1 MTFSRRPAGD
11 LGGRRRVAGYW
22 GVPELSAVPPP
33 SPDPTESAALAAIF
47 ESTVDAVITIDAEG
61 WIERF
66 NPAAERTFGYAR
78 DEVVGQRIDMLM
90 PEPYHSEHEGYIR
103 AYHETGRRRI
113 IGIGREVVGRR
124 KSGETFPMDLAVNDV
139 RLPDGRQIFVG
150 LVRDISERRELERVV
165 LRTAED
171 ERRRIGQDLH
181 DGLGQMLT
189 GTGLRARR
197 LAKRLRAEDSAEAP
211 LADELVT
218 LLDEADVTARAIARG
233 LVPVDVEAGGLADA
247 LERLAEHAGRLL
259 GLDCRVERTGS
270 DPTLPATTATHLYRI
285 AQEAVS
291 NAARHGRARHVV
303 VALAGGDRQ
312 TRLRVEDDGVGIEAA
327 QAGGTPDAPVRPHDD
342 RGMGVRIMHYRARVA
357 GGELD
362 VRPGP
367 DGGTVVTC
375 TIRHDGPLPSDPSR
389 TA

>member
-1 MTFSRRPAGD
+1 MPDLRPT
-11 LGGRRRVAGYW
+11 
-22 GVPELSAVPPP
+22 
-33 SPDPTESAALAAIF
+33 DPQESAALAAIF
-47 ESTVDAVITIDAEG
+47 EATVDAVITIDAEG
-61 WIERF
+61 RIERF
-66 NPAAERTFGYAR
+66 NPAAERTFGYAAA
-78 DEVVGQRIDMLM
+78 EVVGQRIDVLM

-124 KSGETFPMDLAVNDV
+124 KNGETFPMDLAVNDV

-150 LVRDISERRELERVV
+150 LVRDISERRALEQAL
-165 LRTAED
+165 LRAAED

-197 LAKRLRAEDSAEAP
+197 LAKRLRAAESAETP

-218 LLDEADVTARAIARG
+218 LLDEADGYARAIARG

-247 LERLAEHAGRLL
+247 LERLAGHAGRLL
-259 GLDCRVERTGS
+259 GLDCRVETAGTA
-270 DPTLPATTATHLYRI
+270 PALPAATATHLYRI

-291 NAARHGRARHVV
+291 NAARHGRARSVV

-312 TRLRVEDDGVGIEAA
+312 TRLRIEDDGVGIDAA
-327 QAGGTPDAPVRPHDD
+327 RAGGSLTAPVRPDDD

-367 DGGTVVTC
+367 EGGTVVTC
-375 TIRHDGPLPSDPSR
+375 TIRHDAPSPSPH
-389 TA
+389 ADA

>member
-1 MTFSRRPAGD
+1 MS
-11 LGGRRRVAGYW
+11 
-22 GVPELSAVPPP
+22 
-33 SPDPTESAALAAIF
+33 DPTESAALAAIF
-47 ESTVDAVITIDAEG
+47 EATVDAVITIDAEG
-61 WIERF
+61 RIERF

-78 DEVVGQRIDMLM
+78 DEVVGRRVEVLM
-90 PEPYHSEHEGYIR
+90 PEPYQTEHEGYLR

-124 KSGETFPMDLAVNDV
+124 KNGETFPMDLAVNDV

-150 LVRDISERRELERVV
+150 LVRDISERRALEQAV
-165 LRTAED
+165 LRAAED

-197 LAKRLRAEDSAEAP
+197 LAKRLHAAASDEAP
-211 LADELVT
+211 LADELVE
-218 LLDEADVTARAIARG
+218 L
-233 LVPVDVEAGGLADA
+233 
-247 LERLAEHAGRLL
+247 
-259 GLDCRVERTGS
+259 LDCRVERVGA
-270 DPTLPATTATHLYRI
+270 DPQVPLVSAAHLYRI

-291 NAARHGRARHVV
+291 NAARHGRADHVV
-303 VALAGGDRQ
+303 ITLAGGDRQ
-312 TRLRVEDDGVGIEAA
+312 TRLRVEDDGVGIPAA
-327 QAGGTPDAPVRPHDD
+327 EPGHEPSAPVRPEERGPD

-367 DGGTVVTC
+367 EGGTVVTC
-375 TIRHDGPLPSDPSR
+375 TLHHDRLAGAAD
-389 TA
+389 A

>member
-1 MTFSRRPAGD
+1 MPDRPPA
-11 LGGRRRVAGYW
+11 
-22 GVPELSAVPPP
+22 
-33 SPDPTESAALAAIF
+33 DPHESAALAAIF
-47 ESTVDAVITIDAEG
+47 EATVDAVITIDAEG
-61 WIERF
+61 RIERF
-66 NPAAERTFGYAR
+66 NPAAERTFGYAAE
-78 DEVVGQRIDMLM
+78 EVVGRRIDVLM
-90 PEPYHSEHEGYIR
+90 PEPYRSEHDGYIR

-150 LVRDISERRELERVV
+150 LVRDISARRELEREV
-165 LRTAED
+165 LRIAEA

-197 LAKRLRAEDSAEAP
+197 LAKRLRAAESPETP
-211 LADELVT
+211 LADELVG
-218 LLDEADVTARAIARG
+218 LLDEADAYARAIARG

-247 LERLAEHAGRLL
+247 LERLADHASRLL
-259 GLDCRVERTGS
+259 GIECRFERVGA
-270 DPTLPATTATHLYRI
+270 DPELPAAAATHLYRI

-291 NAARHGRARHVV
+291 NAARHGRAGHVA
-303 VALAGGDRQ
+303 VARAGGPPA
-312 TRLRVEDDGVGIEAA
+312 TRLRVEDDGVGFGPSRP
-327 QAGGTPDAPVRPHDD
+327 GGAPGAPVREGPDGPGLD
-342 RGMGVRIMHYRARVA
+342 ADGPDGRGPDGGMGVRIMHHRARVA

-375 TIRHDGPLPSDPSR
+375 TIRHDRPTPDAAP
-389 TA
+389 

>member
-1 MTFSRRPAGD
+1 VRPD
-11 LGGRRRVAGYW
+11 
-22 GVPELSAVPPP
+22 
-33 SPDPTESAALAAIF
+33 SPRDSESAALAAIF
-47 ESTVDAVITIDAEG
+47 EAAVDAVITIDAEG
-61 WIERF
+61 RIERF

-78 DEVVGQRIDMLM
+78 DEVVGQRIDVLM
-90 PEPYHSEHEGYIR
+90 PEPYRSEHEGYLR

-124 KSGETFPMDLAVNDV
+124 KNGETFPMDLAVNDV

-150 LVRDISERRELERVV
+150 LVRDISERRELEQAV
-165 LRTAED
+165 LRAAED

-197 LAKRLRAEDSAEAP
+197 LAKRLAAAENDEAP

-218 LLDEADVTARAIARG
+218 LIDEADATARAIARG

-247 LERLAEHAGRLL
+247 LDRLAAQAVRLL
-259 GLDCRVERTGS
+259 GVEVRVERVGEDLALS
-270 DPTLPATTATHLYRI
+270 PEAATHLYRI

-291 NAARHGRARHVV
+291 NAVRHGRAAHVTIS
-303 VALAGGDRQ
+303 LAGGDRQ
-312 TRLRVEDDGVGIEAA
+312 SRLRIADDGVGFPA
-327 QAGGTPDAPVRPHDD
+327 PDADLPAPLRPADD

-375 TIRHDGPLPSDPSR
+375 TLHSDRAS
-389 TA
+389 AA